1 MLMPDKFL
9 QLKELFG
16 ERVKENE
23 PMSVHTTF
31 RIGGPVR
38 FYFEARE
45 VKEIIEAITAC
56 QRLRLPHFILGGG
69 SNILVADDGF
79 PGLVIKNKTE
89 KIKILGYQGKI
100 QKLKRKIDK
109 LFIEAESG
117 VLMNS
122 LVRYALGDGLAGLES
137 FLGLPG
143 TVGGATY
150 INAHFKDDFIG
161 DRLESAKI
169 LGKDGKVREVD
180 NFYFHFGYD
189 QSILQKTGEVLL
201 TAVFKLTGGDR
212 EILWQKAQAAMELRR
227 KSHHYDLPSAG
238 CIFRNIKKS
247 EALRLGTPNNT
258 QSAGFLIE
266 AVGLKGK
273 TEGAAQISTMHSNFI
288 LNKGGATASD
298 VIKLINLAKAKVKE
312 KFGLSL
318 REEIVYL
325 G

>member
-1 MLMPDKFL
+1 MNIGL
-9 QLKELFG
+9 QLKEIFG
-16 ERVKENE
+16 ERIKENE
-23 PMSVHTTF
+23 PMADHTTF
-31 RIGGPVR
+31 RIGGPAR
-38 FYFEARE
+38 FYFEA
-45 VKEIIEAITAC
+45 KDSNEIIGAITAC
-56 QRLRLPHFILGGG
+56 QRLHLPYFILGGG
-69 SNILVADDGF
+69 SNILVADSGF
-79 PGLVIKNKTE
+79 GGLVIKNKTE

-100 QKLKRKIDK
+100 QKLERKIDK

-117 VLMNS
+117 VLMNA
-122 LVRYALGDGLAGLES
+122 LVRYSLEEGLAGLEP

-143 TVGGATY
+143 TVGGAIY
-150 INAHFKDDFIG
+150 INAHFERDFVG
-161 DRLESAKI
+161 DRLEKARI
-169 LGKDGKVREVD
+169 LGKNGKVREVD

-189 QSILQKTGEVLL
+189 QSNLQKTGEVILA
-201 TAVFKLTGGDR
+201 AVFTLTGGDR

-247 EALRLGTPNNT
+247 DALRLGMPNNT

-273 TEGAAQISTMHSNFI
+273 TEGAAQISTLHSNFI
-288 LNKGGATASD
+288 VNKGGATASD

-312 KFGLSL
+312 KFALNL